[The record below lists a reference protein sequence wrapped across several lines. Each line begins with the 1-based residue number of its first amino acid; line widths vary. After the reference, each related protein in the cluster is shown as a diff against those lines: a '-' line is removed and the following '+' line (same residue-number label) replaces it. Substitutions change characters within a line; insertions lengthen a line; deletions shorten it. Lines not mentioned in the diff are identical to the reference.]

1 MTVSVRLDDE
11 TTARLE
17 ELAEQSGRSKSDL
30 LRESLVEFLDRHS
43 RRPSA
48 YELGKHLFGS
58 VDSGR
63 SDLGLNH
70 SRILKD
76 KLRARARRG

>member
-1 MTVSVRLDDE
+1 MTVSVRLDEE
-11 TTARLE
+11 TAARLE
-17 ELAEQSGRSKSDL
+17 ELAAHSGRSKSDV
-30 LRESLVEFLDRHS
+30 LRDCLQEYLERH
-43 RRPSA
+43 A
-48 YELGKHLFGS
+48 KTTDAWELGKDLFGS

-63 SDLGLNH
+63 PDLGSNH